1 MSQTEETRR
10 LPDEGDLSQLIV
22 DVSPTFFV
30 AIDGAGRLLEINRT
44 MLQTLGYA
52 REEVVGREYLP
63 VFVPERDHPLVLEV
77 FAKLAGGAAPMV
89 NENLVVAKD
98 GRELL
103 VEWHGRA
110 LHGDRGELRFYLGI
124 GIEIGERRR
133 IEEALRRSEQ
143 RLDLHVQQ
151 TPLGVIEWAVDGT
164 VTAWNPAAE
173 RIFRHAR
180 EDVVGRAMT
189 SLLLPESARVH
200 AAAIWS
206 HLIARR
212 GGTRSTNENVTK
224 DGRIIVCEWY
234 NTPLVAADGRVIGV
248 ASLVNDITEQKRV
261 EAELRQRERDQAE
274 TIERLSAPVI
284 DVWEGVLA
292 LPVIGAVDSARAAR
306 MTESLLE
313 AIVRTRASFTI
324 VDLTGVAAV
333 DASTGHHLMTM
344 VRATELLGTRCLVSG
359 ISPSVARTLTELDTA
374 LAGLETFSTLRAALA
389 HALQRPVR
397 GR

>member
-1 MSQTEETRR
+1 MSQTEGTRR
-10 LPDEGDLSQLIV
+10 FPAGGDLSQLLV

-30 AIDGAGRLLEINRT
+30 AIDGAGRLLEINRN
-44 MLQTLGYA
+44 MLQALGYA

-63 VFVPERDHPLVLEV
+63 VFVPERDRPRVLEV
-77 FAKLAGGAAPMV
+77 FAKLAGDTTPTV

-103 VEWHGRA
+103 VEWHGSA
-110 LHGDRGELRFYLGI
+110 VYGDRGEFRFYFGI

-133 IEEALRRSEQ
+133 IEEALRHSEE
-143 RLDLHVQQ
+143 RFELHVQQ
-151 TPLGVIEWAVDGT
+151 TPLGVIEWSLDGT

-173 RIFRHAR
+173 RIFGHAR
-180 EDVVGRAMT
+180 EDVIGRAKT
-189 SLLLPESARVH
+189 SLLLPEGAH
-200 AAAIWS
+200 AHVAAIWS

-248 ASLVNDITEQKRV
+248 ASLVDDITEQKRV
-261 EAELRQRERDQAE
+261 EAELRRRERDQAE
-274 TIERLSAPVI
+274 TIDRLSAPVI
-284 DVWEGVLA
+284 DVWEGILA
-292 LPVIGAVDSARAAR
+292 LPMIGAVDSARAAR

-333 DASTGHHLMTM
+333 DASTAHHLMTM
-344 VRATELLGTRCLVSG
+344 VRATELLGTRCLVFG
-359 ISPSVARTLTELDTA
+359 ISASVARTLTELDAA